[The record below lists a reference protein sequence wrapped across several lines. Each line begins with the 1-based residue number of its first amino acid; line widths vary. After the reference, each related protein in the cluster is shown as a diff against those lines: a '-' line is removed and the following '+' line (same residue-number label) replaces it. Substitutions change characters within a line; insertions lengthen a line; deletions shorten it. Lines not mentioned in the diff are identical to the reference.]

1 MVINRAN
8 IVNNIVRGGKEAA
21 YAFVPYG
28 MLESNGRED
37 FREAGSY
44 LVYEDVEQA
53 KEILKKQV
61 TIRTIHYLK
70 LRFCIIQV
78 SCINLLPK
86 RFKMHG

>member
-1 MVINRAN
+1 MRISLTT
-8 IVNNIVRGGKEAA
+8 IVRGGKEAA

-53 KEILKKQV
+53 KEIFEKS
-61 TIRTIHYLK
+61 R
-70 LRFCIIQV
+70 LR
-78 SCINLLPK
+78 
-86 RFKMHG
+86 

>member
-1 MVINRAN
+1 MCVKPFLWLSTVLI
-8 IVNNIVRGGKEAA
+8 IVNNIVRGGKEPA

-53 KEILKKQV
+53 KEILKKAGYGKN
-61 TIRTIHYLK
+61 RP
-70 LRFCIIQV
+70 
-78 SCINLLPK
+78 LPQIYD
-86 RFKMHG
+86 FV